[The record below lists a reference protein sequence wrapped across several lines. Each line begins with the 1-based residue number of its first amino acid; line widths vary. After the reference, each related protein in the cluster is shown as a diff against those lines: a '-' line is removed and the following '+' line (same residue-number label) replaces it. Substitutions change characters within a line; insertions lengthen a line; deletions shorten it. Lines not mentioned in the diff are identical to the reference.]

1 MKLHSL
7 YVLTEKNKKRWTIFQ
22 VKLSLLHC
30 YLFIALYVLSE
41 KQDDTRV
48 LREEWN
54 RIYNIWLHVWG
65 ENIIFLIQINRCY
78 AGRTNPDRTLL
89 PTHPATWSGCLQ
101 LLENCVWLGWAGSL
115 DERRILK
122 WKVGR
127 QPRETLSTLV
137 LFCFKSFFVFLV
149 KFYIR
154 VNLVGK
160 IVLSHVWLL
169 KSYGL

>member
-1 MKLHSL
+1 MNYFPGK
-7 YVLTEKNKKRWTIFQ
+7 TIIA
-22 VKLSLLHC
+22 SLLPIHC
-30 YLFIALYVLSE
+30 SIGFVREARWYQGSKRGMKQNIQHLIAWMRGEHNLSYSDNQVLCRKDKSS
-41 KQDDTRV
+41 
-48 LREEWN
+48 
-54 RIYNIWLHVWG
+54 
-65 ENIIFLIQINRCY
+65 
-78 AGRTNPDRTLL
+78 RTPL

-101 LLENCVWLGWAGSL
+101 LWLGWAGSL

-137 LFCFKSFFVFLV
+137 LFCFKSFFLFLV

-160 IVLSHVWLL
+160 IVLSRVWHL